1 MITKQAHNDNIRV
14 EEYGFAEWLAQVE
27 PLLRDGY
34 KFDFVTNEN
43 FPVGYGQMYTAT
55 LVPNTAVL
63 VPVTAKTEVLVG
75 KKETTVVTT
84 DVAPSATFNTPSEI
98 TVDEITPVYQTKRKN
113 AKN

>member
-1 MITKQAHNDNIRV
+1 MITKQAHNGNVRV

-55 LVPNTAVL
+55 LVP
-63 VPVTAKTEVLVG
+63 KTEVLVG
-75 KKETTVVTT
+75 KKETTEVAT
-84 DVAPSATFNTPSEI
+84 DVAPSATFTEAK
-98 TVDEITPVYQTKRKN
+98 VETPVEPTQTKRKYN
-113 AKN
+113 KG